1 MEQYHNLDS
10 ASLLAIYGSR
20 LPYTKKQMNQA
31 EFTAYKTHYRT
42 AIRKVLSESERGR
55 LDEAG
60 FHAYS
65 HPNPIINW
73 LFWQRIRTAMY
84 HIKKS
89 APHESILDFGCGSG
103 VMLPFLAL
111 NSRRVTAIDI
121 DLHPL
126 ERIRGHIPLASNV
139 EMLDGMQTPVSQ
151 LAPNSYDLINA
162 LDVLEHVDD
171 LMGTLS
177 QLMNLLK
184 TGGQLVVS
192 GPTENIL
199 YQIGRKLAGP
209 EYSGEYH
216 ERGIAEI
223 KRELR
228 RFARVEHIATLYY
241 PVPLF
246 EVFTAYKN

>member
-1 MEQYHNLDS
+1 
-10 ASLLAIYGSR
+10 
-20 LPYTKKQMNQA
+20 MNSS
-31 EFTAYKTHYRT
+31 EFNAYKSRYRA
-42 AIRKVLSESERGR
+42 AIRRVLAGSEKGQ

-60 FHAYS
+60 FPAYS

-73 LFWQRIRTAMY
+73 LFWQRLRTAMN
-84 HIKKS
+84 HIERF
-89 APHESILDFGCGSG
+89 APYEAILDFGCGSG
-103 VMLPFLAL
+103 VMLPFLAGL
-111 NSRRVTAIDI
+111 GKQVTAIDV
-121 DLHPL
+121 DLLPL
-126 ERIRGHIPLASNV
+126 ERVKQHVPLAASV
-139 EMLDGMQTPVSQ
+139 LVLDANQTPVSK
-151 LAPNSYDLINA
+151 LPPASFDLINA

-171 LMGTLS
+171 LPQTLT

-184 TGGQLVVS
+184 PGGQLVVS

-209 EYSGEYH
+209 EYSGTYH

-223 KRELR
+223 KREL
-228 RFARVEHIATLYY
+228 ARLARIEHIATLYP